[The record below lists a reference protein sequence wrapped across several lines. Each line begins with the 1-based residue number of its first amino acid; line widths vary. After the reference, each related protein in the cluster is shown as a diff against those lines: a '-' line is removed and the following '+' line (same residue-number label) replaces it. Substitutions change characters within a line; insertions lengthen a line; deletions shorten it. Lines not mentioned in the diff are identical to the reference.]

1 LLQAEPARYDA
12 RAASRRVDEEVR
24 TVQVRSID
32 LVNPDNYVNGVPF
45 EWFDH
50 LRREAPVYWHEEPA
64 PNRGFWAVTR
74 YDDLVEIH
82 RDWRTY
88 SAAKGFVM
96 LEELQ
101 EDQLDARRSLIETDP
116 PRHSALRNLVSK
128 QFTKRAVAVYEDYVR
143 ELARSIVDDALGKE
157 EFDFVTEISRLL
169 PMRAL
174 CAIMGIPVED
184 ADRLVTLADAMVGH
198 ADPEYTTAVIDRDD
212 TDAYRELPF
221 RSPAGAEVFAY
232 ADELRRRRRSD
243 PRDDVMTVL
252 ATGRAGGVALTD
264 PEYRNYF
271 SLLVVA
277 GNETT
282 RHTISHG
289 MLALLE
295 RREQLDRLANDPG
308 IAETA
313 AEEMI
318 RWATPAMHF
327 RRTAMRDVELRGQ
340 RIRAGD
346 KVVTWYI
353 SANRD
358 ELVFDDPYRFDI
370 ARSPNPQVAF
380 GPHGASLHFCLGA
393 DLARMEV
400 AVLFQELLPR
410 LRSIDLAGPVERLR
424 SNFHNG
430 VKHLPVRAA
439 AR

>member
-1 LLQAEPARYDA
+1 MLAR
-12 RAASRRVDEEVR
+12 RRVRAPPLDGR
-24 TVQVRSID
+24 GGARVQVQRID
-32 LVNPDNYVNGVPF
+32 LVNPDNYIDGVPF
-45 EWFDH
+45 DWFDT
-50 LRREAPVYWHEEPA
+50 LRREAPVFWHEEPP

-88 SAAKGFVM
+88 SAAEGFVM
-96 LEELQ
+96 LEEL
-101 EDQLDARRSLIETDP
+101 EKEQLDPRRSLIETDP
-116 PRHSALRNLVSK
+116 PRHSHLRNLVSK
-128 QFTKRAVAVYEDYVR
+128 RFTKRAVEAYEEYVR
-143 ELARSIVDDALGKE
+143 DLARSVVDDALEKE
-157 EFDFVTEISRLL
+157 RFDFVTEVSRLL

-184 ADRLVTLADAMVGH
+184 ADHLVRLADAMVGH
-198 ADPEYTTAVIDRDD
+198 ADPEYTEAVIDRDD
-212 TDAYRELPF
+212 TDAYRDLPF

-232 ADELRRRRRSD
+232 ADRLREQRRRD
-243 PRDDVMTVL
+243 PREDVMTVL
-252 ATGRAGGVALTD
+252 AVDEVQGIPLTD

-289 MLALLE
+289 MLALME
-295 RREQLDRLANDPG
+295 DREQLDRLRDDP
-308 IAETA
+308 ALAPTA

-340 RIRAGD
+340 TIRRGD

-358 ELVFDDPYRFDI
+358 EEVFDDPYRFDVG
-370 ARSPNPQVAF
+370 RWPNPQVAF

-400 AVLFQELLPR
+400 AILFQELLPR
-410 LRSIDLAGPVERLR
+410 LRSIELVGKVERLR

-430 VKHLPVRAA
+430 IKHMPVRVTTT
-439 AR
+439 